1 MESEAVEFAVESY
14 HQSLDWE
21 ASGRSHNIPRV
32 KSALLVVNRTSG
44 TGRTPDDVDCLRTA
58 FHHLFASIPTRIF
71 AVTPSHDEVVRQT
84 RDFLTSAPGPHFL
97 LAGGGGGTNRALV
110 QGLMEQV
117 EKGIVRLE
125 DVQISSL
132 RLGSGNVVPKT
143 FGLSSEPLEAMR
155 AIAAGIFSGW
165 THPCAVYRCTLYYP
179 DGAARSEYGIT
190 LGGLGQFARV
200 PADIKRWK
208 DRNASLMRR
217 AVHIV
222 PLEAI
227 NTAQYVFFNLRRAA
241 QCLLDPRRAEW
252 VEVRYADDCRRVRLW
267 NGFLLNFDL
276 PQLPIRSGCGIG
288 EPRLVFCLLP
298 HEGRMQTLWTLLH
311 WRRLDGRVHKYEITP
326 ETPIEFI
333 FLENDATV
341 VALDEDTFTA
351 PARIKFEVAGMVR
364 FATAAAFASE
374 ARVVENG
381 GSHDYLREHHRD

>member
-1 MESEAVEFAVESY
+1 MELAVESR
-14 HQSLDWE
+14 HQSLDRE
-21 ASGRSHNIPRV
+21 ATGRPHNIPQV
-32 KSALLVVNRTSG
+32 KSVLLVVNRTSG
-44 TGRTPDDVDCLRTA
+44 TGRTPDDVDCLRTV
-58 FHHLFASIPTRIF
+58 FHHLFASIPNRIF
-71 AVTPSHDEVVRQT
+71 VVTHSHDEVVRQT

-132 RLGSGNVVPKT
+132 RLGSGNVVPKY

-155 AIAAGIFSGW
+155 DIATGIFSGW
-165 THPCAVYRCTLYYP
+165 THQCGVYRCTFYYP
-179 DGAARSEYGIT
+179 NGAARSEYGIT

-208 DRNASLMRR
+208 ERNADLMRR
-217 AVHIV
+217 AARAI
-222 PLEAI
+222 PIEAI

-241 QCLLDPRRAEW
+241 QCLLNPRRAEW
-252 VEVRYADDCRRVRLW
+252 VEVRYADDCRQVRLW
-267 NGFLLNFDL
+267 NGFLLNFDF

-288 EPRLVFCLLP
+288 ESRMVFCLLP
-298 HEGRMQTLWTLLH
+298 HKGRIHMLWTLLN

-326 ETPIEFI
+326 ETPIEFV
-333 FLENDATV
+333 FLEDDATI

-351 PARIKFEVAGMVR
+351 PARIRFDIAGTVR
-364 FATAAAFASE
+364 FVTGAAFAI
-374 ARVVENG
+374 
-381 GSHDYLREHHRD
+381 GSSTTKWRQP